1 MIRHIFKYSLLLA
14 IIFAFA
20 SCDKQIYDK
29 QADDDKNQ
37 AREAVFLSVTR
48 DKVSKFRS
56 SPDLPGDPTIN
67 QDIDDWEDRVN
78 SLALLVFDE
87 DGNKIAEHIDDAG
100 NGAAGENFV
109 IKLYPGKLDFY
120 FVANMPNMSTALSS
134 ITKVS
139 GTGGMEEYMSNL
151 YVLSADLYS
160 GAKTDKGFP
169 MSRVYKEQTVVK
181 GGTVYQPAPFLP
193 KNDYGLSEGKVLLIR
208 VVAKLE
214 VKVLESEASSIQN
227 VILKNAFDKFHLQHG
242 LVKTENVD
250 GTPSSVAQ
258 STNTPHSL
266 ITHVGDVTL
275 QESLPTGGY
284 VTYTAYMPEALMS
297 GAKWTDTDHIPI
309 NYFVIKTTS
318 GVDFEIPIITSSDMG
333 WTDNYLTYAKN
344 DNNPKKYNIYR
355 NRRYFY
361 EVKNLSDIEIQ
372 YNVKEWEQVKRQL
385 FMGYGYNVIIDE
397 NGEITIENTIDDCM
411 PHKVTLK
418 ALNGAYFGSDS
429 DNTTIEYGYLS
440 ASDTGYSLEKTKAGY
455 SESFGI
461 LNNESVPSGQPYLE
475 IYYNLD
481 GEGNPILVKT
491 YTK

>member
-151 YVLSADLYS
+151 YDLSADLYS

-169 MSRVYKEQTVVK
+169 MSRVYKEQIITK

-193 KNDYGLSEGKVLLIR
+193 KNDDDLSEGKVLLIR

-214 VKVLESEASSIQN
+214 VKIPASEATSIDEI
-227 VILKNAFDKFHLQHG
+227 VLKNAFKEFHLQHG
-242 LVKTENVD
+242 LVKTENVNS
-250 GTPSSVAQ
+250 TPSSVAQ
-258 STNTPHSL
+258 STNSPHLL
-266 ITHVGDVTL
+266 ITHVGDITL

-284 VTYTAYMPEALMS
+284 VTYIAYMPEALMS

-318 GVDFEIPIITSSDMG
+318 GVDFEIPIITANNMD
-333 WTDNYLTYAKN
+333 WDDNYLTYAKN
-344 DNNPKKYNIYR
+344 DNDLAKYNIYR

-372 YNVKEWEQVKRQL
+372 YNVKEWDQVKRQL

-397 NGEITIENTIDDCM
+397 EGNITIENTIDDCM
-411 PHKVTLK
+411 PHKVRLE
-418 ALNGAYFGSDS
+418 AENGAHFEGGESD
-429 DNTTIEYGYLS
+429 IVKVYGYS
-440 ASDTGYSLEKTKAGY
+440 SEDEVGYEDHKSKTGYSE
-455 SESFGI
+455 EFGPI
-461 LNNESVPSGQPYLE
+461 DTDAVAIGDAYLK
-475 IYYNLD
+475 IYYN
-481 GEGNPILVKT
+481 NILVKT

>member
-56 SPDLPGDPTIN
+56 SPDLPEDPTIN
-67 QDIDDWEDRVN
+67 KDDVDWEDRVN

-100 NGAAGENFV
+100 NGAATENFV

-134 ITKVS
+134 ITNVGQMETYLS
-139 GTGGMEEYMSNL
+139 GL
-151 YVLSADLYS
+151 YELSASLYNAAS
-160 GAKTDKGFP
+160 SAKGFP
-169 MSRVYKEQTVVK
+169 MSRVYKQQIITQ

-193 KNDYGLSEGKVLLIR
+193 KNDDELSEGKVLLIR

-214 VKVLESEASSIQN
+214 VKIAASDAALIDDI
-227 VILKNAFDKFHLQHG
+227 VLKNAYKEFHLQHG

-284 VTYTAYMPEALMS
+284 VTYIAYMPEALMS

-333 WTDNYLTYAKN
+333 WTDNYLAYAKN
-344 DNNPKKYNIYR
+344 DTDLDKYNIYR

-385 FMGYGYNVIIDE
+385 FMGYGYNIIIDE

-411 PHKVTLK
+411 PHKVRLE
-418 ALNGAYFGSDS
+418 AENGAHFEGGESD
-429 DNTTIEYGYLS
+429 IVKVYGYS
-440 ASDTGYSLEKTKAGY
+440 SEDEVGYEDHKSKTGYSE
-455 SESFGI
+455 EFGPI
-461 LNNESVPSGQPYLE
+461 DTDAVAIGDAYLK
-475 IYYNLD
+475 IYYN
-481 GEGNPILVKT
+481 NILVKT

>member
-20 SCDKQIYDK
+20 SCDKLIYDQ

-37 AREAVFLSVTR
+37 PREAVFLSVTR
-48 DKVSKFRS
+48 EKVSKFRS
-56 SPDLPGDPTIN
+56 SPDLPEDPTIN
-67 QDIDDWEDRVN
+67 KDDVDWEDRVN

-134 ITKVS
+134 ITNVGQMETYLS
-139 GTGGMEEYMSNL
+139 GL
-151 YVLSADLYS
+151 YELSASLYNAAS
-160 GAKTDKGFP
+160 SAKGFP
-169 MSRVYKEQTVVK
+169 MSRIYKNQSITK
-181 GGTVYQPAPFLP
+181 GGTVYQPAPFRP
-193 KNDYGLSEGKVLLIR
+193 KNDDGLIEDKVLLVR

-242 LVKTENVD
+242 LVETENVD

-284 VTYTAYMPEALMS
+284 VTYTAYMPEALMDE
-297 GAKWTDTDHIPI
+297 AKWTDVTDHKPI

-318 GVDFEIPIITSSDMG
+318 SVDFEIPIITAANMG
-333 WTDNYLTYAKN
+333 WNDNYLAYAKN
-344 DNNPKKYNIYR
+344 DTDLDKYNIYR

-411 PHKVTLK
+411 PHKVRLE
-418 ALNGAYFGSDS
+418 AENGAHFEGGESD
-429 DNTTIEYGYLS
+429 IVKVYGYS
-440 ASDTGYSLEKTKAGY
+440 SKDEVGYEDHKSKTGYSE
-455 SESFGI
+455 EFGPI
-461 LNNESVPSGQPYLE
+461 DTDAVAIGDAYLK
-475 IYYNLD
+475 IYYN
-481 GEGNPILVKT
+481 NILVKT

>member
-20 SCDKQIYDK
+20 SCDKLIYDQ

-37 AREAVFLSVTR
+37 PREAVFLSVTR
-48 DKVSKFRS
+48 EKVSKFRS
-56 SPDLPGDPTIN
+56 SPDLPEDPTIN
-67 QDIDDWEDRVN
+67 KDDVDWEDRVN

-134 ITKVS
+134 ITNVGQMETYLS
-139 GTGGMEEYMSNL
+139 GL
-151 YVLSADLYS
+151 YELSASLYNAAS
-160 GAKTDKGFP
+160 SAKGFP
-169 MSRVYKEQTVVK
+169 MSRVYKQQIITQ

-193 KNDYGLSEGKVLLIR
+193 KNDDGLSEGKVLLIR

-214 VKVLESEASSIQN
+214 VKIAASEAAFIDDI
-227 VILKNAFDKFHLQHG
+227 VLTNAYKEFHLQHG

-284 VTYTAYMPEALMS
+284 VAYTAYMPEALMS
-297 GAKWTDTDHIPI
+297 GAKWTDTDKPI

-318 GVDFEIPIITSSDMG
+318 SVDFEIPIITAANMG
-333 WTDNYLTYAKN
+333 WNDNYLAYAKN
-344 DNNPKKYNIYR
+344 DTDLDKYNIYR

-411 PHKVTLK
+411 PHKVRLK
-418 ALNGAYFGSDS
+418 ALNGAYFGTPGND
-429 DNTTIEYGYLS
+429 TIEYGYLS

-481 GEGNPILVKT
+481 GEGNPISVKT